1 MQLSAG
7 SAPAGGAWHGDH
19 QHPSQGQERRAE
31 AQGRY
36 ASSQCAGPPQDG
48 QVGSTDILPPHADDS
63 DKSILSIKK
72 LNQMTTEQVHTFID
86 IPGLDMNMFD
96 RLKKLDFQNWA
107 GACPSCIT
115 S

>member
-31 AQGRY
+31 AQGRHV
-36 ASSQCAGPPQDG
+36 SSLCAEPPQDG
-48 QVGSTDILPPHADDS
+48 QVGSTDIADS
-63 DKSILSIKK
+63 DKSILLIKK

-86 IPGLDMNMFD
+86 IRGLDMKMFD
-96 RLKKLDFQNWA
+96 PLKKLDF
-107 GACPSCIT
+107 
-115 S
+115 